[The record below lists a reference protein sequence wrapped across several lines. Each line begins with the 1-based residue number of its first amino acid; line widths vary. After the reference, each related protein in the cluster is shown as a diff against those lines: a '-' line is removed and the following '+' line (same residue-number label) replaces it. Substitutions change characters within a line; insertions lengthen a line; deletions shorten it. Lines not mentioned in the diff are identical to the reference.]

1 LLHQSLLESPQTAY
15 TLDFCGATLLRINAA
30 LIAGG
35 KSLESFELSQVDAR
49 AALRSALRRSVRS
62 TGEGNDAMPAAAPS
76 ILSLGAAG
84 LYALVLGVCLLAA
97 MTATSQRQPFAHRR
111 TWVLIAFAFGLFA
124 LLRIAGFE
132 EMLRDLLRSELR
144 LGGGYNQRRAL
155 QRPLAFVISA
165 VVGVMFAW
173 GLWRQWRAAQGRRN
187 MALFVAFAALTMMVM
202 LLGLRIVS
210 LHQIDVLLYGPAKLN
225 WVIDIGAS
233 LTVLTAAG
241 FYIRLVSH
249 RP

>member
-35 KSLESFELSQVDAR
+35 KSLESFEPSQVDAR

>member
-1 LLHQSLLESPQTAY
+1 
-15 TLDFCGATLLRINAA
+15 LRINAP

-35 KSLESFELSQVDAR
+35 MSLESFEPSQVDAR
-49 AALRSALRRSVRS
+49 AKLRRAPRGSVRS
-62 TGEGNDAMPAAAPS
+62 VDRESDAMPAAAPS

-97 MTATSQRQPFAHRR
+97 ATATGQRQPFAHRR

-132 EMLRDLLRSELR
+132 EMLRGLLRSELR
-144 LGGGYNQRRAL
+144 LDGGYDQRRAL
-155 QRPLAFVISA
+155 QRPLAFAVSA
-165 VVGVMFAW
+165 VVGAMFAW

-233 LTVLTAAG
+233 VTVLAAAG
-241 FYIRLVSH
+241 FYIRLVSR